1 MSIHSG
7 QDKNNC
13 FMSVGDIVKITLK
26 SRCGGGVYVGK
37 ISYIEIRKQTGTDC
51 DGYHTVLDLYEC
63 VDGLYG
69 FDIPPEKRTYCQ
81 ESFWLENIEEIEV
94 LEFGDGAY

>member
-1 MSIHSG
+1 MSIHSR

-13 FMSVGDIVKITLK
+13 FMSIGDTVKITLE

-37 ISYIEIRKQTGTDC
+37 INCIEIRKQTGTDC
-51 DGYHTVLDLYEC
+51 DGYHAILDLYEC

-69 FDIPPEKRTYCQ
+69 FDISPEKCTYCQ
-81 ESFWLENIEEIEV
+81 ASFWLENIEEIEV
-94 LEFGDGAY
+94 LEFGDV

>member
-1 MSIHSG
+1 MSIHSI

-13 FMSVGDIVKITLK
+13 FISVGDTVKITLK

-37 ISYIEIRKQTGTDC
+37 INCIEIRKQTGTDC

-63 VDGLYG
+63 INGLYG
-69 FDIPPEKRTYCQ
+69 FDIPYCQ
-81 ESFWLENIEEIEV
+81 ASFWLENIEEIEV
-94 LEFGDGAY
+94 LEFGDGEWRC